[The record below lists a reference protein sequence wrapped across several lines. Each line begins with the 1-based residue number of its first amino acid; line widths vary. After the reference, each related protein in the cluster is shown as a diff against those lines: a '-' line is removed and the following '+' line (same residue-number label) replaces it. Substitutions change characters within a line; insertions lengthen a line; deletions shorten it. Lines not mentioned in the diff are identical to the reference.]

1 MCKGNSVKTYMCKY
15 NGESIDHILLHCP
28 IALDLWS
35 MILGLFEVNWVIP
48 KYIVELLVYWQGQ
61 FGCDQDDHV

>member
-1 MCKGNSVKTYMCKY
+1 MVNLFFEKEY
-15 NGESIDHILLHCP
+15 NGEFVDHFLLHCF
-28 IALDLWS
+28 IALDLRS

-61 FGCDQDDHV
+61 IGCHQNDHV